1 MTKSK
6 SFKKITHPG
15 PESKKVISVIRE
27 LEGSGTRTF
36 VTDPPTMV
44 LKSAKGA
51 WLKDPDGNE
60 YLDLFGGYAVA
71 NVGHS
76 HPKVIEA
83 VCAQAHEL
91 IHCTSA
97 FCNPVR
103 ADLLLKIAEI
113 APKDLNRILLGV
125 TGTQANEIAFNLS
138 TTRANKK
145 EIIAFHGG
153 YFGRSNAMVAI
164 SGNARSRVSLGIE
177 PRAHFV
183 PYPYCY
189 RCSFGGCENPDG
201 CKVIDYID
209 EMLSSPASGVGNVA
223 AIFIEPILGS
233 GGVVVPPTGFFKKLS
248 QVCKDHDVLLVLDEI
263 QVGFGR
269 TGRMWASEHDGIVP
283 DLMTIGKGIGG
294 GLPVSAV
301 LGREELMTFWEPDIY
316 TTTFLTNPLIHSA
329 AIAAIEVMQEEKIW
343 QNSAELGKVLLSA
356 LLSELED
363 HSLVGEIRGKG
374 LFVGIEMVK
383 DKKKKTPAKQEIKK
397 VQSRA
402 KEMGLIVGI
411 AGYYGNVIRICPPL
425 TISRSE
431 LETALEKLIYIF
443 KQM

>member
-1 MTKSK
+1 M
-6 SFKKITHPG
+6 KKISNSKNITYPG
-15 PESKKVISVIRE
+15 PESKKIISVIRE

-36 VTDPPTMV
+36 VSDPPPMV

-51 WLKDPDGNE
+51 RLKDPDGNE

-71 NVGHS
+71 NVGHG

-83 VCAQAHEL
+83 ICAQAREL

-103 ADLLLKIAEI
+103 ANLMQKIAEI
-113 APKDLNRILLGV
+113 APKGLNRILLGV
-125 TGTQANEIAFNLS
+125 TGTQANEVALNLS
-138 TTRANKK
+138 TTRSNKK

-153 YFGRSNAMVAI
+153 YFGRSNAMLAI
-164 SGNARSRVSLGIE
+164 SGTARIRARLGIE

-189 RCSFGGCENPDG
+189 RCSFGGCDNPDE
-201 CKVIDYID
+201 CEVIDYIK

-223 AIFIEPILGS
+223 AIFAEPILGS
-233 GGVVVPPTGFFKKLS
+233 GGVVVPPDGFLRKLS
-248 QVCKDHDVLLVLDEI
+248 QACKEHDVLLVLDEI

-269 TGRMWASEHDGIVP
+269 TGLMWASEYDEVVP

-301 LGREELMTFWEPDIY
+301 LGREELMNFWEPDIH

-329 AIAAIEVMQEEKIW
+329 AIAAIEVMQEEQIW
-343 QNSAELGKVLLSA
+343 KNSAELGKELLNT
-356 LLSELED
+356 LISELD
-363 HSLVGEIRGKG
+363 GHALVGEIRGKG
-374 LFVGIEMVK
+374 LYVGIEMVN
-383 DKKKKTPAKQEIKK
+383 DKKKKTPAKEEVKK
-397 VQSRA
+397 VQSQA
-402 KEMGLIVGI
+402 KEMGLVLGL

-425 TISRSE
+425 TITRLE

-443 KQM
+443 KHM

>member
-6 SFKKITHPG
+6 SFKKITYPG

-36 VTDPPTMV
+36 VTDPPAMV

-51 WLKDPDGNE
+51 RLKDPDGNE

-71 NVGHS
+71 NVGHG

-83 VCAQAHEL
+83 VCAQAREL

-103 ADLLLKIAEI
+103 ADLLLKIAGI
-113 APKDLNRILLGV
+113 APKDLTRILLGV
-125 TGTQANEIAFNLS
+125 TGTQANEIAFNLA
-138 TTRANKK
+138 TTRSNKK

-164 SGNARSRVSLGIE
+164 GGNARTRASLGIE

-189 RCSFGGCENPDG
+189 RCSFGGCENPDE
-201 CKVIDYID
+201 CKVIGYID
-209 EMLSSPASGVGNVA
+209 EMLSSPASGVGDVA
-223 AIFIEPILGS
+223 AIFAEPILGS
-233 GGVVVPPTGFFKKLS
+233 GGVVVPPDGFLKKLS
-248 QVCKDHDVLLVLDEI
+248 QICKQYDVLLVLDEI

-301 LGREELMTFWEPDIY
+301 LGREELMSFWGPDTY

-343 QNSAELGKVLLSA
+343 QNSAELGKVLIST
-356 LLSELED
+356 LLSELGD
-363 HSLVGEIRGKG
+363 HPHVGEIRGKG
-374 LFVGIEMVK
+374 LYVGIEMVK
-383 DKKKKTPAKQEIKK
+383 DKKKKTPAIQEIKR
-397 VQSRA
+397 VQSSA
-402 KEMGLIVGI
+402 KEMGMIIGL

-425 TISRSE
+425 TITRSE

-443 KQM
+443 NQI